1 MNYQEAIT
9 SYDKVP
15 YPHVSHSMSHPDR
28 LATVAAL
35 LGMEPAPLERCRVLE
50 LGCAGGANL
59 IPMAYALP
67 GSDFVGIDNS
77 SAHIS
82 EGQAMVAALAL
93 PNISLKQMSI
103 ADITETLGQ
112 FDYII
117 AHGVYSWVPPAI
129 RDKLLAICRH
139 NLAPNGVAYISY
151 NTYPGWNMLGTLRD
165 ILLYHTRH
173 ITDPQAQA
181 TEARTFLD
189 FLTRSINTGPN
200 THGSFLYV
208 YANYIKEFF
217 IPKEDGFLLH
227 DELAEINQPVYFHQ
241 FAEQAATHELQ
252 YLGDVHFSSMMTH
265 GFPAEVTKELGQ
277 MVKSKVELEQYL
289 DFLRN
294 RTFRQSLLCHQEV
307 RLKTRLSPERLSQ
320 FYLAASAMP
329 ESSSPDIQSV
339 SVEKFQALN
348 GANFAT
354 DHPLTKAALFHLTQ
368 IWPHSLAFEELVP
381 AAYDRLGREFK
392 PAEQE
397 ESWLLN
403 PDIQLLGANLL
414 QAYSYSDNLVEFH
427 IYKPQFVTQISE
439 RPVASPVARFQA
451 KHGYKITNLR
461 HERITLDKLGTTLLG
476 SLDGAY
482 DQAALLS
489 LMQEKDMVGIE
500 RQDGQPAEAGEIPGV
515 LAKLLQQKL
524 EQFAHAALLIA

>member
-35 LGMEPAPLERCRVLE
+35 LGMQPAPLERCRVLE

-59 IPMAYALP
+59 IPMAYTLP
-67 GSDFVGIDNS
+67 GSHFVGIDNS
-77 SAHIS
+77 SAHIA
-82 EGQAMVAALAL
+82 EGQAMVTALDL
-93 PNISLKQMSI
+93 PNINLKQMSI
-103 ADITETLGQ
+103 ADVTETIGQ

-129 RDKLLAICRH
+129 QDKLLTICRQ

-173 ITDPQAQA
+173 ITDPLAQA
-181 TEARTFLD
+181 TEARTFLE
-189 FLTRSINTGPN
+189 FLTRSIDTGPN

-208 YANYIKEFF
+208 YINYIKEFF
-217 IPKEDGFLLH
+217 LPKEDAFLLH

-241 FAEQAATHELQ
+241 FAEQAAAHELK
-252 YLGDVHFSSMMTH
+252 YLGDVHFSSMLIH
-265 GFPAEVTKELGQ
+265 GFPAEVTEELRR
-277 MVKSKVELEQYL
+277 MVKSTVELEQYL

-307 RLKTRLSPERLSQ
+307 RLKTRLSPERLAQ
-320 FYLAASAMP
+320 FYVASSAIP
-329 ESSSPDIQSV
+329 ASSPPEIHQV
-339 SVEKFQALN
+339 SIEQFQALN
-348 GANFAT
+348 GANFTT
-354 DHPLTKAALFHLTQ
+354 DHPLTKAALLHLTQ
-368 IWPHSLAFEELVP
+368 IWPQSLAFAELVM
-381 AAYDRLGREFK
+381 AAYTRLGREFK
-392 PAEQE
+392 PAEQ

-414 QAYSYSDNLVEFH
+414 QAYSYSDTLVELH
-427 IYKPQFVTQISE
+427 VHKPQFVTQLSE

-461 HERITLDKLGTTLLG
+461 HERITLDKLGTSLL
-476 SLDGAY
+476 AY
-482 DQAALLS
+482 LEGTHDQAALLA
-489 LMQEKDMVGIE
+489 LMQEKDMVEIE
-500 RQDGQPAEAGEIPGV
+500 RQDGQAVKAGEIPAI
-515 LAKLLQQKL
+515 LANLLQQKL